1 MSYVIDSYTK
11 LLIPFN
17 GTDGDTNPQTALTGQ
32 TVTLYGDAQIDTDY
46 QKIGTSSLL
55 LDGSG
60 DYATVPASADWSFGT
75 GDFAIDF
82 WIRPYSQAD
91 QIYLGQYADGNNNW
105 YVGVITSGLQIL
117 SYNIADIV
125 AHYRT
130 NTLPTSGVWSHL
142 LVSRNESNVY
152 VFINGVDTEA
162 GESHAIGTK
171 SMPDLSSSVL
181 QISGMNSAGTKYRG
195 SMSHVRVRKGMS
207 VVENFTP
214 PNEANFLGMF

>member
-17 GTDGDTNPQTALTGQ
+17 GTDGDTNDQTALTGQ
-32 TVTLYGDAQIDTDY
+32 TVSLYGDAQIDTDY

-91 QIYLGQYADGNNNW
+91 QIYLGQYSTSSIQW
-105 YVGVITSGLQIL
+105 YLGIVTSGLQLLVLNSATI
-117 SYNIADIV
+117 

-130 NTLPTSGVWSHL
+130 ITMPTSAVWSHIL
-142 LVSRNESNVY
+142 FSRNESNVY
-152 VFINGVDTEA
+152 IFINGVDTEA
-162 GESHAIGTK
+162 SANTSISTS
-171 SMPDLSSSVL
+171 SMPDLSSKVL
-181 QISGMNSAGTKYRG
+181 QISGITSAGTKYRG
-195 SMSHVRVRKGMS
+195 SMSYVRVRKGMS